1 MRHRLEFDDLFED
14 EYELIAIHCSMEI
27 YRMAYMLN
35 VYLGISFR
43 RKEKDLDFT
52 LKGKKIHY
60 ALYEHDDL
68 KKHHIYQLVS
78 NGMVTN
84 EMVSVDKLSNTTL
97 FDNGNNKHFLIPELK
112 CDFLI
117 KISSESG
124 RVPIKEIV
132 SKINEIK
139 QVISVY
145 AVDPMDLKSRN
156 NLIFE

>member
-35 VYLGISFR
+35 AHLNVSFR

-60 ALYEHDDL
+60 ALYEFDNL
-68 KKHHIYQLVS
+68 KKHHIYQLVCNSTVTTEFKSSDKSS
-78 NGMVTN
+78 NN
-84 EMVSVDKLSNTTL
+84 IL
-97 FDNGNNKHFLIPELK
+97 FDKGDNRHFLIPELK

-124 RVPIKEIV
+124 RVPVKEIV

>member
-14 EYELIAIHCSMEI
+14 EYELVAIHCSMEI
-27 YRMAYMLN
+27 YRIAYMLN
-35 VYLGISFR
+35 MHLDISFR

-52 LKGKKIHY
+52 FKGEKIHY
-60 ALYEHDDL
+60 ALYEYDDL
-68 KKHHIYQLVS
+68 KKHLVYQLVS
-78 NGMVTN
+78 NSMVTN
-84 EMVSVDKLSNTTL
+84 ESASVGKLSNSTL
-97 FDNGNNKHFLIPELK
+97 FENENNKHFLIPELK

-124 RVPIKEIV
+124 RVPVKGIV

>member
-1 MRHRLEFDDLFED
+1 MHHKLEFDDLFED
-14 EYELIAIHCSMEI
+14 EYELIAIHCSLEI

-35 VYLGISFR
+35 AHLGISLS
-43 RKEKDLDFT
+43 RKKKDLDFT
-52 LKGKKIHY
+52 IKGDHVHY
-60 ALYEHDDL
+60 ALYEFDDS
-68 KKHHIYQLVS
+68 KKHLTYQLVS
-78 NGMVTN
+78 NSMIAIENKLNSMDGLFVT
-84 EMVSVDKLSNTTL
+84 SDHR
-97 FDNGNNKHFLIPELK
+97 HFLIPELK

-124 RVPIKEIV
+124 RVPLKEII
-132 SKINEIK
+132 SRINEIK